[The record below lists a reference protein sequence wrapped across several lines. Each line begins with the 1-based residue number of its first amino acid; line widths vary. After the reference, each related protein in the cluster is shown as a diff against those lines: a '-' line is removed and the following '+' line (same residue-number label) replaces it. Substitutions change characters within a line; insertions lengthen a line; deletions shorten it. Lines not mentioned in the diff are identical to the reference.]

1 MTQSSS
7 EPCARIDAFTI
18 DQTFR
23 LNPVVAFFWEISP
36 SCLFILD
43 MQNRFLMTNQRM
55 RDFLGAKS
63 EDEVTGRDFGI
74 LYRCVENGSGN
85 PGCGRN
91 PECGHCAFFCSLQE
105 ALFGSLVRTEFVLNQ
120 HDGKSFIFS
129 AIMKKISLEQQDVI
143 AVSMLDIS
151 DRKRR
156 ETMERMF
163 YHDLINAVSGMTGL
177 LQLTELSPSLNGD
190 AKEMIA
196 TSRGC
201 AEYLSDE
208 IHFARNLSK
217 AEKGELELE
226 LNNTRLS
233 EILLRAMGFF
243 RMHVENRRIR
253 FDVVNASPDAVVK
266 TDRTLVVR
274 ILVNL
279 IKNAMEAGSSGEVIG
294 IRAIASNSLLTLEV
308 HNRAYMPPAISE
320 NIFKR
325 AFSTKGAGRGV
336 GTYSVRLFAEQF
348 LHGRTWFTTD
358 PREGTSFYV
367 EIPC

>member
-1 MTQSSS
+1 MTLASS
-7 EPCARIDAFTI
+7 EMRVGVDVSFIDH
-18 DQTFR
+18 TFR

-43 MQNRFLMTNQRM
+43 IQNRFLMTNQRM

-74 LYRCVENGSGN
+74 LYRCVENGTGN

-91 PECGHCAFFCSLQE
+91 PECGHCAFFGSLQL
-105 ALFGSLVRTEFVLNQ
+105 ALLGNLVQTEFVLNQ
-120 HDGKSFIFS
+120 HDGKSFIFT
-129 AIMKKISLEQQDVI
+129 AMMKKLLLEQREVI

-177 LQLTELSPSLNGD
+177 LQLTELTPSLNGD

-201 AEYLSDE
+201 AEYLADE
-208 IHFARNLSK
+208 IQFARNLSK
-217 AEKGELELE
+217 AEKGDLELE
-226 LNNTRLS
+226 LCNTRLS

-243 RMHVENRRIR
+243 RMHAENGRIR
-253 FDVVNASPDAVVK
+253 FDVVNDSPDAIVK
-266 TDRTLVVR
+266 TDRTLAVR

-279 IKNAMEAGSSGEVIG
+279 IKNAMEAGSGGEVIG
-294 IRAIASNSLLTLEV
+294 IRAKASDSLLTLEV
-308 HNRAYMPPAISE
+308 HNRAFMPPAVSD
-320 NIFKR
+320 NVFKR
-325 AFSTKGAGRGV
+325 AFSTKGAGRGI
-336 GTYSVRLFAEQF
+336 GTYSVRLFAEHF
-348 LHGRTWFTTD
+348 LHGRVWFTTD
-358 PREGTSFYV
+358 PTKGTSFFV